1 MPLDLLT
8 WLRPNFVA
16 NAGEPFLLF
25 AAFGALDLAVPIDR
39 AKYRA
44 AGVPKACE
52 LLLYERQR
60 QPTSFQHLWQSHAWG
75 LAAAESSGLAE
86 AANAA
91 PQFAIL
97 RGHIKN
103 SETLDYLRDVVGIV
117 QYLCDRGA
125 STVFDPQAFQ
135 FWSAADWKD
144 RLFAPA
150 APVPHEHV
158 IILETPD
165 DGADTAW
172 IHTQG
177 LRKFGRPDLS
187 VRAVGSAQ
195 RERIVELFN
204 HLVEHLAGGGTI
216 LDGERV
222 TFAGLPPG
230 GVFQVDTWLDHP
242 EFHNAHVELVWSTSE
257 MAR

>member
-1 MPLDLLT
+1 MDLLS
-8 WLRPNFVA
+8 WRRPNFVA

-25 AAFGALDLAVPIDR
+25 AAYGALDLDVPIDR

-52 LLLYERQR
+52 LLLYDRRR
-60 QPTSFQHLWQSHAWG
+60 QPTSFLHLWQSQAWD
-75 LAAAESSGLAE
+75 LAAAESPGLAN

-91 PQFAIL
+91 PQFAML
-97 RGHIKN
+97 RGHVKK
-103 SETLDYLRDVVGIV
+103 SETLDYLRDAVGIV

-125 STVFDPQAFQ
+125 RAVFDPQTFQ
-135 FWSAADWKD
+135 FWSVVDWKQ
-144 RLFAPA
+144 RLFEPA

-172 IHTQG
+172 VHTRG

-187 VRAVGSAQ
+187 VRGVGSDQ
-195 RERIVELFN
+195 RERIVELIN
-204 HLVEHLAGGGTI
+204 HFVEHLAGGGTI
-216 LDGERV
+216 LDGEQV
-222 TFAGLPPG
+222 TLAGLPPG
-230 GVFQVDTWLDHP
+230 GVFRVDPWLDHP
-242 EFHNAHVELVWSTSE
+242 DFLNAHAELVWSTSE
-257 MAR
+257 TAR